1 MKIDRSSWWWRKGR
15 AMLAIFA
22 SLLAAGVAAE
32 PLQDSAWSE
41 VRSRQPEL
49 KSNLHD
55 LSDNLGQ
62 GMLLG
67 VLGGFRTVLADF
79 VWLQSYSYW
88 VQHDRPDTEATI
100 QLAGTLEPDMILYWD
115 EGSRKIAYDIPHWR
129 MQELEQDQESP
140 DPARRAA
147 AEKEVQ
153 QSMEEQAQRGI
164 SLLDRGL
171 KFHPD
176 NYILLRDKAMIY
188 QDRLQDL
195 PDAAE
200 NWRLAAA
207 TSNSPF
213 FAAREYVELLLQMG
227 ERREAY
233 DYLRQLYP
241 TLPPDAPEAQKG
253 VISDWM
259 RALENLLKIP
269 HDNSP
274 QFAPPPGWKPDPN
287 AVYMPELFQEIGK

>member
-1 MKIDRSSWWWRKGR
+1 
-15 AMLAIFA
+15 
-22 SLLAAGVAAE
+22 
-32 PLQDSAWSE
+32 
-41 VRSRQPEL
+41 
-49 KSNLHD
+49 
-55 LSDNLGQ
+55 
-62 GMLLG
+62 
-67 VLGGFRTVLADF
+67 
-79 VWLQSYSYW
+79 
-88 VQHDRPDTEATI
+88 
-100 QLAGTLEPDMILYWD
+100 
-115 EGSRKIAYDIPHWR
+115 
-129 MQELEQDQESP
+129 
-140 DPARRAA
+140 
-147 AEKEVQ
+147 
-153 QSMEEQAQRGI
+153 MEEQAQRGI